1 MDIVFLLDISGSVS
15 NVYDVIIAVTRAVV
29 QGLSISEDG
38 VRVGVVTYSD
48 NATVNSNLNTY
59 KVRISLF
66 ICLIFYVYCIVFIT
80 LFITNI

>member
-59 KVRISLF
+59 KVRRSLF
-66 ICLIFYVYCIVFIT
+66 ICLIFHVYCIVFIT
-80 LFITNI
+80 LFITYI